1 MITNIYHS
9 QHSPLYHT
17 TPEFDAFYSKSCGN
31 DLSSC
36 SWAKKQVQKVD
47 EWHLVVDESYSSSWS
62 QPVVKKKI
70 SKNLQSVQCSVTAN
84 SWPKCSARLLQQ
96 WSALESSQSGV
107 LLIAQI
113 IEYNLNNIRDD
124 PPWLKL
130 QGDIQIIGLNKWDKS
145 CFKRQN
151 IQAVF
156 NLILI
161 FCCVR
166 EGALQSS
173 WTEGQHQSFLLVACL
188 GCVQ

>member
-1 MITNIYHS
+1 M
-9 QHSPLYHT
+9 
-17 TPEFDAFYSKSCGN
+17 
-31 DLSSC
+31 
-36 SWAKKQVQKVD
+36 
-47 EWHLVVDESYSSSWS
+47 
-62 QPVVKKKI
+62 
-70 SKNLQSVQCSVTAN
+70 QSVQCSVTAN

-96 WSALESSQSGV
+96 WSALESSQSSV

-113 IEYNLNNIRDD
+113 VEYNLNNIRDD

-145 CFKRQN
+145 CFKKQN

-173 WTEGQHQSFLLVACL
+173 WTERQHQSFLLVVCL
-188 GCVQ
+188 GCVQYLWQLPTVKFYSSISKCKSVTAYSVANEILVSKHSHDFNTHLSIFGKQMS